1 MIQSCVDALNE
12 CQIESYKMLIHV
24 AVTDHTQPKVFHAR
38 QSSIPIIII
47 VLSTLDLKTRLMIV
61 SQWRHDLPEWQTD
74 WTKMKGCEEQ
84 LARRMEMHQWIT
96 PNSIM
101 GYPKDDQWWRRN
113 WFCAMRLGLCSNRTC
128 WALSIFYA
136 PCAVQNWIFGWELC
150 VLDTLDFGDSEI
162 QCSQ

>member
-101 GYPKDDQWWRRN
+101 G
-113 WFCAMRLGLCSNRTC
+113 
-128 WALSIFYA
+128 
-136 PCAVQNWIFGWELC
+136 
-150 VLDTLDFGDSEI
+150 
-162 QCSQ
+162 